1 MRSVWNI
8 IIGKGIRINNHKLY
22 DQIILLLVKGIPFY
36 LFIYLSTEITFNAF
50 LNLDSIYFL
59 NEDENMRRVCL
70 SVWYNLVKSEL
81 TFWSDSCSNECVNVL
96 FFLYCFCILTD
107 FNLSDFYLYLIN
119 MFSFSF
125 ESSSILLSIFVIVV
139 VVALL
144 SIYSFHL
151 LTITCLFTFSQFT
164 LTQFSLLTFHYFHT
178 FNFFFFFT
186 FRWNYILVSVLF
198 FLPQSSL

>member
-1 MRSVWNI
+1 
-8 IIGKGIRINNHKLY
+8 
-22 DQIILLLVKGIPFY
+22 
-36 LFIYLSTEITFNAF
+36 
-50 LNLDSIYFL
+50 
-59 NEDENMRRVCL
+59 MRRVCL

-151 LTITCLFTFSQFT
+151 LTKTCLFTFSQFT